1 MKPSAGKSTRLTDGL
16 ARLTLVA
23 LVGFSAVSTDLYLSG
38 IPGMVV
44 DLGVGHAQG
53 QLTLSL
59 FMIGFAAGQLLF
71 GPMSDHYGRKPVA
84 ALGLWIY
91 VVASLLCALAPSMDA
106 LLAGRLLQGL
116 AAASGPV
123 IARAIVRDR
132 YKAQDAARMMAL
144 LTASMA
150 MVPLLAPVFGSWL
163 LHWFDWRAQ
172 FVLLMAFGL
181 ITLAGL
187 RTLTESCPSIGQG
200 GLRLGRVFG
209 QFGLCLRSRAFVGY
223 LLCGGAVF
231 ASSFAYISS
240 SSFIMIEML
249 GVKPENFGYSFML
262 CVAGYMGGSF
272 CSSQLVTRLGIA
284 GVLRIGV
291 LVSLL
296 GVMML
301 CTLAFGELQ
310 SLGAVILA
318 IFCCFLGSGL
328 CLSNAQMGAIS
339 EFPMSAGGASA
350 VFGFMQTGMAALS
363 GFVVGQTYDGTL
375 VPTAL
380 TMTTGVLISA
390 CGYLLLRRATLRE
403 TWT

>member
-1 MKPSAGKSTRLTDGL
+1 MKPPAATSARINDVL

-38 IPGMVV
+38 IPGMVA

-71 GPMSDHYGRKPVA
+71 GPMSDHYGRKPVVA
-84 ALGLWIY
+84 VGLWIY

-181 ITLAGL
+181 VTLAGV
-187 RTLTESCPSIGQG
+187 RTLTESCPSTGQH
-200 GLRLGRVFG
+200 GLRLARVFG
-209 QFGLCLRSRAFVGY
+209 QFGLCLRNRAFVAY

-249 GVKPENFGYSFML
+249 GVRPENFGYTFML

-272 CSSQLVTRLGIA
+272 GSSQLVSRLGIA
-284 GVLRIGV
+284 GILRIGV
-291 LVSLL
+291 CISLF
-296 GVMML
+296 GVAML
-301 CTLAFGELQ
+301 ATLAFGAVH
-310 SLGAVILA
+310 SLAAVIVA
-318 IFCCFLGSGL
+318 IFCCFFGSGL

-339 EFPMSAGGASA
+339 EFPMAAGGASA
-350 VFGFMQTGMAALS
+350 VFGFMQTGMAAFS

-380 TMTTGVLISA
+380 TMGIGVLVSA
-390 CGYLLLRRATLRE
+390 CGYLLLRSAKVRE
-403 TWT
+403 SWT